1 MYKFSDNVKEIM
13 TKPSLRDE
21 IRVMLKEFIPLSAN
35 YCVEDLTSA
44 ILEAI
49 KKRVPKK
56 HKVVKALVD
65 WCETCDDAE
74 SACGYNQAIDDFTK
88 GLE

>member
-1 MYKFSDNVKEIM
+1 M

-56 HKVVKALVD
+56 KQFWID
-65 WCETCDDAE
+65 TNE
-74 SACGYNQAIDDFTK
+74 SLEKDFKLGYNFAIDGFTK
-88 GLE
+88 ELEV

>member
-56 HKVVKALVD
+56 KQFWID
-65 WCETCDDAE
+65 TNE
-74 SACGYNQAIDDFTK
+74 SLEKDFKLGYNFAIDDFTK
-88 GLE
+88 AVE